1 MPPSCC
7 LGIHRQ
13 GKEKFLVR
21 NNGSSHPLF
30 IRLLRGRAAVVLLC
44 LYLLAA
50 LGTAAM
56 PLFGTLGYES
66 ALIFGLLAAWLG
78 ALLPFSALWRFRRLD
93 RLASRR
99 KGSLSLVARWLHL
112 TAAGWLLLVPP
123 MALLTANALRIPNC
137 AMFEGA
143 LFWLLIPFM
152 TVAFTAA
159 VLLFLNEFIGRRA
172 GWMYYALLL
181 LLLLQPFVQ
190 VFTQPQIFAYNH
202 VFGMFLGLSWDQSQ
216 PPFATLALYR
226 LSTLAYALLL
236 LVAATAL
243 RLRHAGDMTPRRALL
258 LVFLP
263 PLVAVLFFH
272 FSSDR
277 LGFTS
282 SYAFLRAELGAEY
295 RLGNIRIVYD
305 STAMDKEEVRRVA
318 EEHLFQLERVCA
330 ELGVRWES
338 SITSY
343 VYPDSETKRRLL
355 GTESSDLARPWRGE
369 IHVSLSS
376 WSETVKHELVHVV
389 AGKFGP
395 YIIRAPFVRV
405 LGLTE
410 GLAMAIEWSWGNR
423 TLHESAAG
431 MLAQGLLPHAS
442 ASLGTAGFVSGSS
455 SRSYVA
461 AGSLTRWLMDS
472 LGVATMRR
480 AYASDDVEGTV
491 GMDYNEI
498 DRRWR
503 VFLSTVPR
511 EIPDSLAIAYA
522 FRRPSL
528 FSAACPRVITER
540 NRDAAAAMA
549 EGRPARALAL
559 YRAAERLAPNARSA
573 FGIVGALYE
582 LGRWDSVIAVTD
594 LYLSDT
600 SRAFSL
606 YPMLLWQGAAAWQ
619 KVDSAAAD
627 RAFSRLIAQRLPG
640 WTHQFTARLLRA
652 LRRGKQDGLAPLMT
666 ALLRRGDAREDSLRR
681 EGLTALLRRDPLDPV
696 VAEEFMRA
704 VIADSADRSEGRRRA
719 LAVYERI
726 EHLPLHYDLRMLAV
740 RLLYQE
746 RNWREALRLLRHQ
759 LNEVQGAAQRDAVTE
774 WMARCVWQ
782 LRRAGE

>member
-1 MPPSCC
+1 M
-7 LGIHRQ
+7 
-13 GKEKFLVR
+13 R
-21 NNGSSHPLF
+21 NNGSSYPLF
-30 IRLLRGRAAVVLLC
+30 IRLLRTRGAVVLLS

-50 LGTAAM
+50 LGVAAM

-66 ALIFGLLAAWLG
+66 ALVFGLLAAWFG
-78 ALLPFSALWRFRRLD
+78 ALLPFSAIRRFRRLD
-93 RLASRR
+93 RLAHARA
-99 KGSLSLVARWLHL
+99 GNLVLATRWLHL
-112 TAAGWLLLVPP
+112 TVAGWLLLVPP
-123 MALLTANALRIPNC
+123 MVLLTANALRIPNC
-137 AMFEGA
+137 AMLEGA

-159 VLLFLNEFIGRRA
+159 VLLFLDVLIGRRA
-172 GWMYYALLL
+172 GWVYYALLL

-216 PPFATLALYR
+216 PPFVTLALYR
-226 LSTLAYALLL
+226 LSTLAYVLLL

-243 RLRHAGDMTPRRALL
+243 RLRHAGDAAQRRTLL

-295 RLGNIRIVYD
+295 RLGNVRIVYD
-305 STAMDKEEVRRVA
+305 STTLDDEEVRRVA

-330 ELGVRWES
+330 ELGVRWEGG
-338 SITSY
+338 ITSY

-355 GTESSDLARPWRGE
+355 GTESSDMARPWRGE
-369 IHVSLSS
+369 IHVSLGS

-395 YIIRAPFVRV
+395 YISRAPFVRV

-410 GLAMAIEWSWGNR
+410 GLAMAVEWSWGNR

-431 MLAQGLLPHAS
+431 MLAQGLLPHAR
-442 ASLGTAGFVSGSS
+442 ACLGTAGFVSGSS

-472 LGVATMRR
+472 LGVATVRR
-480 AYASDDVEGTV
+480 AYANDDVESTV
-491 GMDYNEI
+491 GMDYDEI

-503 VFLSTVPR
+503 VFLAGVQR
-511 EIPDSLAIAYA
+511 ELPDSLAIAYA

-540 NRDAAAAMA
+540 NRDATAAMA
-549 EGRPARALAL
+549 DGHPARALSL

-600 SRAFSL
+600 TRAFSL
-606 YPMLLWQGAAAWQ
+606 YPMLLWRGAAAWQ
-619 KVDSAAAD
+619 RGDSAAAD
-627 RAFSRLIAQRLPG
+627 RAFSALIAQRLPG
-640 WTHQFTARLLRA
+640 WTHPFAARMLRA
-652 LRRGKQDGLAPLMT
+652 QRRGKQDGIAPLMA
-666 ALLRRGDAREDSLRR
+666 ALLRRGNAREDSIRR
-681 EGLTALLRRDPLDPV
+681 ERLGAMLRRDPLDV
-696 VAEEFMRA
+696 VVVEEFMRA
-704 VIADSADRSEGRRRA
+704 VIADSAAKIEGRRRA
-719 LAVYERI
+719 LVAYGRI

-746 RNWREALRLLRHQ
+746 GNWREALRLLRHQ
-759 LNEVQGAAQRDAVTE
+759 LVEVSGATQRDAVTE
-774 WMARCVWQ
+774 WMARCAWQ
-782 LRRAGE
+782 LRRAGDQR